1 MISLAPLALALSVA
15 QANAPASPPQA
26 HPAPPAA
33 TPVPAEPVA
42 PAAPITPAPPTTRT
56 LTLPEAL
63 KLAGERNYDI
73 QAAAARLRQVEQGYW
88 KALSGYLPQVTLGGT
103 YTHTG
108 LAATLPFPVAAQIPS
123 MTVAGTTTPATV
135 APLITAPFPVVPDDQ
150 VQGTV
155 DASQVLFAPA
165 LWFGVQSA
173 SRGEDSA
180 RASVENARRAILF
193 GAAQAYYGTASLKQL
208 ALVSERLLEI
218 SQRAEKDARVRY
230 GAGTIAKVGLIRAE
244 IDRARAEQDV
254 LRARNSYLSARYS
267 LAQLLVEPPDFDV
280 VDPVEPPLPPDLSKL
295 EESALRDRP
304 DVQSARSAKD
314 AALAQKRSTVSTYLP
329 TIAAFGHY
337 QRANV
342 PGLTGK
348 ELWNAGLSAQWKLF
362 DGGLREANVREAD
375 ARVSE
380 AEANLK
386 STESHAVLEVQQ
398 ARLDLESAR
407 ANAVKA
413 KEQRD
418 LAAENQRLVDVS
430 YRAGA
435 ATAVEQAD
443 ATTQL
448 RNAEVAQA
456 TEQLTAQLSALRLL
470 QAAGADIR

>member
-1 MISLAPLALALSVA
+1 MIPLAPLALALSVA
-15 QANAPASPPQA
+15 QANAVPAAPQP
-26 HPAPPAA
+26 PAPPPPPPAA
-33 TPVPAEPVA
+33 QPGPPGPLVPAA
-42 PAAPITPAPPTTRT
+42 RK

-63 KLAGERNYDI
+63 KLAGERNYDL
-73 QAAAARLRQVEQGYW
+73 QAAAARLKQVEQGYW
-88 KALSGYLPQVTLGGT
+88 KALSGYLPQITLGGT

-108 LAATLPFPVAAQIPS
+108 LAAKLPFPVAADVPA
-123 MTVAGTTTPATV
+123 MTVTGGATPATK
-135 APLITAPFPVVPDDQ
+135 APLITAPFPVVPVDQ
-150 VQGTV
+150 LQGTV
-155 DASQVLFAPA
+155 DATQVLFAPA
-165 LWFGVQSA
+165 LWFGIQSA

-193 GAAQAYYGTASLKQL
+193 GAAQAYYGTASLRQL
-208 ALVSERLLEI
+208 AVVSDQLLEI
-218 SQRAEKDARVRY
+218 AQRQEKDAKVRY
-230 GAGTIAKVGLIRAE
+230 QAGTIAKVGLVRAE

-254 LRARNSYLSARYS
+254 LRARNAYLSARYT
-267 LAQLLVEPPDFDV
+267 LAQLIVEPPDFEV
-280 VDPVEPPLPPDLSKL
+280 VDPVEPPLPPDLGKL

-304 DVQSARSAKD
+304 DVMSARSALD
-314 AALAQKRSTVSTYLP
+314 AAVVQKRSVNSTYLP

-337 QRANV
+337 QIANE

-348 ELWNAGLSAQWKLF
+348 ELWNAGLSAHWSIF
-362 DGGLREANVREAD
+362 DGGLREANVREAN

-386 STESHAVLEVQQ
+386 SAESRAVLEVQQ

-430 YRAGA
+430 YKAGA